1 MLHPTYTWIT
11 FNWYTEYWWKDNSS
25 CIRDGSV
32 KIEDLERVLK
42 TSLIVDHYPRIE
54 DEHADEPNVGKIVSN
69 LYNYYCK

>member
-1 MLHPTYTWIT
+1 M
-11 FNWYTEYWWKDNSS
+11 DDSS
-25 CIRDGSV
+25 CTRDSSV
-32 KIEDLERVLK
+32 KIKDLERVLK

>member
-54 DEHADEPNVGKIVSN
+54 DERADEQNVGKIVSN
-69 LYNYYCK
+69 LYNYYYK